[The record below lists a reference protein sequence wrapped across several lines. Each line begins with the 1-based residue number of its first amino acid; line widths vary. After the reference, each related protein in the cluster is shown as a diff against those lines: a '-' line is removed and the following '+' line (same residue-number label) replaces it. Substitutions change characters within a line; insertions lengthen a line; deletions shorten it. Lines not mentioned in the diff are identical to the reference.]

1 MFYRLNRVNN
11 ATFVFKKYQQ
21 QVRSIF
27 LTTWLVHFYF
37 LKNFVSTV
45 HYFDSKV
52 QAVVV
57 AVSAEKSGMLA

>member
-1 MFYRLNRVNN
+1 MQLF
-11 ATFVFKKYQQ
+11 FKKYQQ

-27 LTTWLVHFYF
+27 LTIWFVYFYF
-37 LKNFVSTV
+37 LENLVSTV

-57 AVSAEKSGMLA
+57 AVSDEKSGSLT